1 MPELPEVE
9 TIVRDLASLVA
20 GRRIEKVR
28 VGLKK
33 LARNGPRRLSAML
46 TDQTIDFVQRHGK
59 FIVIGLSRERF
70 LIVHLKMT
78 GQFLLG
84 NLTNPWPKH
93 VHIVLELDNGQAL
106 MYRDMRQFGY
116 FLGLTAEEYESWLT
130 MTDLGPDPFQ
140 IEEND
145 FADRLAEKKRARQ
158 GSVVKPAFSEWIG
171 KHLCGRS
178 LVCSGYSSLPAG
190 PSNSARKSPGPAQ
203 AHPGHPDQ
211 SH

>member
-9 TIVRDLASLVA
+9 TIVRDLASLVV
-20 GRRIEKVR
+20 GSRIEKVR

-145 FADRLAEKKRARQ
+145 FADRLAEKKGRVKAVLLNQHFLSGFGLTFMWTKPCLQRVFIPPGQPIKFRAK
-158 GSVVKPAFSEWIG
+158 KPWTCTGAS
-171 KHLCGRS
+171 
-178 LVCSGYSSLPAG
+178 G
-190 PSNSARKSPGPAQ
+190 PS
-203 AHPGHPDQ
+203 
-211 SH
+211 